1 MDPITDI
8 LQYIPQR
15 PPIVMVSELISAT
28 ATEGFTRLCIKETNI
43 FCDNGRLQEPG
54 LIENIAQSAAAMSGY
69 NAVMNNESVKKGFI
83 GSVNDLK
90 IHALPAVGDCIDT
103 HISIENLVMNVQI
116 IKGTVKL
123 NDDIIAECNMK
134 IFLEE

>member
-1 MDPITDI
+1 MNASTDI

-28 ATEGFTRLCIKETNI
+28 ATEGFTRLRIAENNI
-43 FCDNGRLQEPG
+43 FCVNGQLQEPG

-69 NAVMNNESVKKGFI
+69 NAVMNNDPVKKGFI

-90 IHALPAVGDCIDT
+90 IFSLPNAGDCIET
-103 HISIENLVMNVQI
+103 HVAIENMVMNVQI
-116 IKGTVKL
+116 IKGTVTL
-123 NDDIIAECNMK
+123 NDAIIAECTMK